1 MEEFLSFIDG
11 LNLAIVDSPPLRVV
25 DLVGNILGFIPL
37 DWAVIASIVLPIG
50 AQLGMFALSK
60 SLTDRYLGAANDR
73 IFRPRGLVA
82 RICTTAATQK
92 LLGLSNVPEEEGGW
106 KGALNSVGREVGKLV
121 LKPSMPESLDAG
133 ASEEDKTK
141 RPINFDRNCIMR
153 RLEALEGAALPVSLD
168 VPPPAKVEGFANKM
182 QAHGV
187 KFDEGV
193 AKDKEK
199 RRAARLKTL
208 AEVEAKLAELEAK
221 DSSKAGF
228 FDRLAAKR
236 AKDRRELL
244 QRRIANA
251 QLREKWET
259 GVVLWLIIVDAAKD
273 KKIFGIDE
281 AENEVDVAVMSEDTW
296 RREIELEEKRLGLN
310 ASMHDAEVAQLHK

>member
-1 MEEFLSFIDG
+1 MEDFLSFIDG

-82 RICTTAATQK
+82 RICTTAATQR

-121 LKPSMPESLDAG
+121 LKTEPSMPDGNLDAG

-141 RPINFDRNCIMR
+141 RRIMR
-153 RLEALEGAALPVSLD
+153 RLEALEGAALPVSLN

-199 RRAARLKTL
+199 RRAARLETL

-236 AKDRRELL
+236 IKDRRELL

-259 GVVLWLIIVDAAKD
+259 DEVLWLVIVDAAKD
-273 KKIFGIDE
+273 KEIFGIDE
-281 AENEVDVAVMSEDTW
+281 AENEADVAVMSEDAW
-296 RREIELEEKRLGLN
+296 RREIELEEERLGLK
-310 ASMHDAEVAQLHK
+310 ASMHEAEVVQLHK

>member
-1 MEEFLSFIDG
+1 MEEFLSFVDG
-11 LNLAIVDSPPLRVV
+11 LNLAIIDSPPLRVV

-60 SLTDRYLGAANDR
+60 SLTDRYLSAANDR

-82 RICTTAATQK
+82 RICTTAATQR
-92 LLGLSNVPEEEGGW
+92 LLGLSNVQEEEEGW

-121 LKPSMPESLDAG
+121 LKPSMPEDLDAG

-141 RPINFDRNCIMR
+141 RRIKR

-182 QAHGV
+182 QVHGV

-199 RRAARLKTL
+199 RRAARLNTL

-259 GVVLWLIIVDAAKD
+259 DEVLWLVIVDAAKD
-273 KKIFGIDE
+273 KEIFGIDE
-281 AENEVDVAVMSEDTW
+281 AENEADVEVMSEAAW
-296 RREIELEEKRLGLN
+296 KREIELEEKRLRLN
-310 ASMHDAEVAQLHK
+310 ASMHEAEVAQLHK

>member
-1 MEEFLSFIDG
+1 MEEFLSFVDG
-11 LNLAIVDSPPLRVV
+11 LNLAIIDSPPLRVV

-82 RICTTAATQK
+82 RICTTAATQR
-92 LLGLSNVPEEEGGW
+92 LLGLSTVPEEEGGW
-106 KGALNSVGREVGKLV
+106 KGALNAVGREVGKLV
-121 LKPSMPESLDAG
+121 LKPSMPEDLDAG

-141 RPINFDRNCIMR
+141 RRIMR
-153 RLEALEGAALPVSLD
+153 RLEALGGAALPVSLD

-182 QAHGV
+182 QVHGV

-208 AEVEAKLAELEAK
+208 GEVEAKLAELEAK

-228 FDRLAAKR
+228 FDRLTAKR

-244 QRRIANA
+244 QRRLANA

-259 GVVLWLIIVDAAKD
+259 DEVVWLVIVDAAKD
-273 KKIFGIDE
+273 KEIFGI
-281 AENEVDVAVMSEDTW
+281 ENEADVAVMSEDAW
-296 RREIELEEKRLGLN
+296 RREIELE
-310 ASMHDAEVAQLHK
+310 AEVAQLHK

>member
-25 DLVGNILGFIPL
+25 DLVGNILGFIPF

-60 SLTDRYLGAANDR
+60 TLTDRYLGAANDR

-121 LKPSMPESLDAG
+121 LKPSMPDGNLDAG

-141 RPINFDRNCIMR
+141 RRITR

-221 DSSKAGF
+221 DSSKVGF
-228 FDRLAAKR
+228 LDRLAAKR

-259 GVVLWLIIVDAAKD
+259 DEVLWLVIVDAAKD
-273 KKIFGIDE
+273 QDIFGIDE
-281 AENEVDVAVMSEDTW
+281 AEKEKDVSEEAW

-310 ASMHDAEVAQLHK
+310 ASIHEAEVAQLHR

>member
-1 MEEFLSFIDG
+1 MTSNSSPTATSNSIDDAEIPVLIDG

-37 DWAVIASIVLPIG
+37 DWAVVASIVLPIG

-92 LLGLSNVPEEEGGW
+92 LLGLSN
-106 KGALNSVGREVGKLV
+106 GALNSVGREVGKLV

-141 RPINFDRNCIMR
+141 RRIMR
-153 RLEALEGAALPVSLD
+153 RLWALRGAALPVSLY

-199 RRAARLKTL
+199 RRAARLQTL

-259 GVVLWLIIVDAAKD
+259 DEVLWLVIVDAAKD
-273 KKIFGIDE
+273 KEIFGIDE
-281 AENEVDVAVMSEDTW
+281 AENEADVEVMSEAAW
-296 RREIELEEKRLGLN
+296 RREIELEEKRLRLN
-310 ASMHDAEVAQLHK
+310 ASMHEAEVAQLHK

>member
-1 MEEFLSFIDG
+1 MDEFLSFVDG
-11 LNLAIVDSPPLRVV
+11 LNLAIVDSPPLRVI

-37 DWAVIASIVLPIG
+37 DWAVIASIVLPLG

-73 IFRPRGLVA
+73 IFRPRELVA

-121 LKPSMPESLDAG
+121 LKPSMPDDPNAG
-133 ASEEDKTK
+133 ATEEDKTK
-141 RPINFDRNCIMR
+141 RRITR

-221 DSSKAGF
+221 DQSKAGF
-228 FDRLAAKR
+228 VDHLAAKR
-236 AKDRRELL
+236 AKDQRELL

-259 GVVLWLIIVDAAKD
+259 DEVLWLVIVDAAKD

-281 AENEVDVAVMSEDTW
+281 AENEADVAVISEEAF

-310 ASMHDAEVAQLHK
+310 ASMHEAQVAQVHN

>member
-1 MEEFLSFIDG
+1 MEEFLSFVDG
-11 LNLAIVDSPPLRVV
+11 LNLAIIDSPPLRVV

-60 SLTDRYLGAANDR
+60 SLTDRYLSAANDR

-82 RICTTAATQK
+82 RICTTAATQR

-106 KGALNSVGREVGKLV
+106 KGALNAVGREVGKLV
-121 LKPSMPESLDAG
+121 LKPSMPEDLDAG

-141 RPINFDRNCIMR
+141 RRIKR

-208 AEVEAKLAELEAK
+208 GEVEAKLAELEAK
-221 DSSKAGF
+221 DSSKIGF

-259 GVVLWLIIVDAAKD
+259 DEVLWLVIVDAAKE
-273 KKIFGIDE
+273 KKVFGIDE
-281 AENEVDVAVMSEDTW
+281 LENEADAEVMSEEAW
-296 RREIELEEKRLGLN
+296 RREIELEEKSLRLN
-310 ASMHDAEVAQLHK
+310 VSIHEAEVAQLHK